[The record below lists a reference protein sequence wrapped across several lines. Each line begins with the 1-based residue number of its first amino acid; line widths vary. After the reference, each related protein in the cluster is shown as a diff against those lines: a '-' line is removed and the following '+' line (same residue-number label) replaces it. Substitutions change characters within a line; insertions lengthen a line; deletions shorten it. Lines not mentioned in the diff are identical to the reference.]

1 MKLKEGLQ
9 PIIINPL
16 NASACLMLDIDVD
29 IDVDID
35 MYVDRDGDTECIIT
49 VSKVIKK
56 YCMFLTSLSGTYTI
70 LMSVMQLLQARML
83 IHPEICV
90 VFSKNTKINFF
101 VNMCYK

>member
-56 YCMFLTSLSGTYTI
+56 
-70 LMSVMQLLQARML
+70 
-83 IHPEICV
+83 
-90 VFSKNTKINFF
+90 
-101 VNMCYK
+101 

>member
-16 NASACLMLDIDVD
+16 NASACLMLYIDVD

-56 YCMFLTSLSGTYTI
+56 ILYVPYLTIGDIYYPNVSNAAPASPY
-70 LMSVMQLLQARML
+70 
-83 IHPEICV
+83 
-90 VFSKNTKINFF
+90 
-101 VNMCYK
+101 VNPP

>member
-1 MKLKEGLQ
+1 MKLKEGLR

-16 NASACLMLDIDVD
+16 NASACLMFDIDVD

-56 YCMFLTSLSGTYTI
+56 NCMFLTSLSGTYTT

-83 IHPEICV
+83 IHPKTSV
-90 VFSKNTKINFF
+90 VFSKI
-101 VNMCYK
+101 VISSLYICML